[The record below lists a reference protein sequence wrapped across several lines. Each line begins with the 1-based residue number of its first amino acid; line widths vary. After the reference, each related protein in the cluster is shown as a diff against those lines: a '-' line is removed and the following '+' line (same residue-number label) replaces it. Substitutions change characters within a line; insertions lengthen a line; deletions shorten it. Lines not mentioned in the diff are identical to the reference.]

1 MRSRVS
7 TTAKARIDRWDR
19 LEQFLIRLVRKCEIC
34 NERKGLS
41 GHIVYNL
48 ARKET
53 LEARAKNTL
62 VVCPKCH
69 DHKRYGTGIELTFEE
84 AMGIIAARNVEKK
97 IDSTIG

>member
-7 TTAKARIDRWDR
+7 TTATARMDRWDR
-19 LEQFLIRLVRKCEIC
+19 LEQFVVKLVRKCEIC

-53 LEARAKNTL
+53 LEARAENTL
-62 VVCPKCH
+62 AVCSECH
-69 DHKRYGTGIELTFEE
+69 DHQKYGTGIELTFEE

-97 IDSTIG
+97 IDPAIG